1 MEGDLG
7 ICQENDA
14 LDTAFL
20 NLVMQSVSYLSF
32 SHMKIKY
39 TRLMVSNF
47 GTTNGE
53 RF

>member
-20 NLVMQSVSYLSF
+20 NLVMQSVSHLSF
-32 SHMKIKY
+32 SHMKTSCK
-39 TRLMVSNF
+39 RLMVSNF

>member
-7 ICQENDA
+7 ICQENDV
-14 LDTAFL
+14 LDIAFL
-20 NLVMQSVSYLSF
+20 NLVMQSVSHLSF
-32 SHMKIKY
+32 SHMKIRCM
-39 TRLMVSNF
+39 RLMVSNF

>member
-14 LDTAFL
+14 LD
-20 NLVMQSVSYLSF
+20 LVMQSVSHLSF

>member
-20 NLVMQSVSYLSF
+20 NLVMQSVSHLSF
-32 SHMKIKY
+32 SHMKIRCK
-39 TRLMVSNF
+39 RLMVSNF
-47 GTTNGE
+47 GTSNGE